1 MVNPKFDSLLNEI
14 RESEIKKM
22 SFVIGDWVLDTGN
35 YKLTLNHRM
44 NTTTPNVAILEGTN
58 VIQVNLIEVV
68 DANNLRLWVTGN
80 PDLRFAGTA
89 SITKA

>member
-1 MVNPKFDSLLNEI
+1 MEVMYDAIMDSE
-14 RESEIKKM
+14 REREIKKM
-22 SFVIGDWVLDTGN
+22 SFILGDWVLDTGN
-35 YKLTLNHRM
+35 YRLTLTHNM
-44 NTTTPNVAILEGTN
+44 DTTTPNVSILEGAN

-68 DANNLRLWVTGN
+68 DRNNLRLWVTGN

>member
-1 MVNPKFDSLLNEI
+1 MVNPKFDSLLNEV
-14 RESEIKKM
+14 RESEVKKM

-35 YKLTLNHRM
+35 YRLTLAHNM
-44 NTTTPNVAILEGTN
+44 NTTTPNVSVLEGVN

-68 DANNLRLWVTGN
+68 DANTLRLWVTGS
-80 PDLRFAGTA
+80 PDLRFAGSL